1 MDVCSRINIFSYAE
15 FQAGLHLIPPPTINL
30 KTTNTRGAVSIVPF
44 NRPETTIKA
53 CNPAEMTTKENK
65 FIIVISQLDHLL
77 PQIDVRTVKK
87 VTFIKLINQ
96 ACNSVQNKKS
106 PI

>member
-1 MDVCSRINIFSYAE
+1 MLNSRQGFI
-15 FQAGLHLIPPPTINL
+15 QGLPHKKPENN
-30 KTTNTRGAVSIVPF
+30 KYQGAVSIVPF

-53 CNPAEMTTKENK
+53 GDPAEMTTKENK
-65 FIIVISQLDHLL
+65 FIIVISQLNHLL
-77 PQIDVRTVKK
+77 PQIDVSTIKK
-87 VTFIKLINQ
+87 VTFVKLINQ

>member
-1 MDVCSRINIFSYAE
+1 MLNSRQGFI
-15 FQAGLHLIPPPTINL
+15 QGLPDKKPENN
-30 KTTNTRGAVSIVPF
+30 KYQGAVSIVPF
-44 NRPETTIKA
+44 NRPETIIKA
-53 CNPAEMTTKENK
+53 GNPVEMTIKENK

-96 ACNSVQNKKS
+96 ACNSVQDKKS